1 MFSTSVK
8 KTVLE
13 GSFQPLEQNKS
24 EKSQEHEMAT
34 VVSIFSYPGTQDKLN
49 LRISEDIQHL

>member
-1 MFSTSVK
+1 MSVK

-24 EKSQEHEMAT
+24 EKSQEDEMAT

-49 LRISEDIQHL
+49 LRISEDVQHL